1 MVDQLKIKQL
11 SAKNTNVR
19 FNPHLNISHRIF
31 DEHLF
36 VSFDECLKY
45 LYHIIFNEK
54 INQDDLFFVSSDES
68 KVLFVNI
75 IDESI
80 SSMIY
85 EAFKLREKNDLDLI
99 GYACN
104 QLDQF
109 MINVSN
115 LIDKLPIKDKKIL
128 VLKALLQT
136 LSTITI
142 ILSPSKQNEELRFGQ
157 VALYYYNLLYTTH
170 TYLSKGE
177 DKKYFNKHADIYAQ
191 YIMMTCKERN
201 SMGVLEFF
209 TQGEKCKHD

>member
-1 MVDQLKIKQL
+1 
-11 SAKNTNVR
+11 
-19 FNPHLNISHRIF
+19 
-31 DEHLF
+31 
-36 VSFDECLKY
+36 
-45 LYHIIFNEK
+45 
-54 INQDDLFFVSSDES
+54 
-68 KVLFVNI
+68 
-75 IDESI
+75 
-80 SSMIY
+80 MIY

-99 GYACN
+99 GYARN

-191 YIMMTCKERN
+191 YIMMTCKERD
-201 SMGVLEFF
+201 SMGVSEFF
-209 TQGEKCKHD
+209 IQGEKCKHY